1 MSKYAIIT
9 DSASDLPKEYREA
22 NQVDYAKT
30 MMSWKKEDGQ
40 EVETG
45 ASLDWA
51 ADSGGSSGEYIV
63 YCNIDGAEVY
73 FDDAYKG
80 FISGGELK
88 VPVNPSDKPYTTYLV
103 KKDGY
108 TPFTTQ
114 ISGYPASGQ
123 TVKLYSTL
131 TPSGTQH
138 AIPSTPVSPIT
149 ILTGIALVFL
159 GFACLSKRE

>member
-1 MSKYAIIT
+1 MKRILALVIGLGLLLT
-9 DSASDLPKEYREA
+9 VAS
-22 NQVDYAKT
+22 V
-30 MMSWKKEDGQ
+30 S
-40 EVETG
+40 
-45 ASLDWA
+45 A
-51 ADSGGSSGEYIV
+51 ADNGGLGEYIV

-73 FDDAYKG
+73 FDDTYKG

-88 VPVNPSDKPYTTYLV
+88 VPVNPSDKPYTTYQV

-114 ISGYPASGQ
+114 ISGYPAQGQ

-138 AIPSTPVSPIT
+138 AIPSTPVSPLT
-149 ILTGIALVFL
+149 ILAGITMVFL
-159 GFACLSKRE
+159 GFAYFMKKE

>member
-1 MSKYAIIT
+1 MMLKDILRCPIMSDIMKRILALIIGLGLILT
-9 DSASDLPKEYREA
+9 AVPA
-22 NQVDYAKT
+22 C
-30 MMSWKKEDGQ
+30 
-40 EVETG
+40 
-45 ASLDWA
+45 A